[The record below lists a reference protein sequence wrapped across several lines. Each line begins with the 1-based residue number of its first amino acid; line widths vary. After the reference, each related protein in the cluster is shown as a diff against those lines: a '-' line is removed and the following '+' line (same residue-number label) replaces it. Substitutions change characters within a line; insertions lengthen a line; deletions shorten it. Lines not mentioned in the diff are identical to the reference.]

1 MKKFGYVLS
10 GGGVRGFAHLGLLK
24 FLEELHIQ
32 PYAISGTSAGA
43 IVGVLYAAGKTPEE
57 ILELMKKNNLFG
69 WGNIIWNKSGF
80 FSMKTLKKVL
90 KDTIKEDDFEAVKI
104 KLFVATTDLN
114 NNEVVYL
121 SKGELFKAV
130 IASASIPV
138 LFEPVTM
145 GDKILIDGGL
155 LNNLPVEPLEDI
167 CDVIIGS
174 YVNKVEGG
182 VGNASFF
189 KPFNILE
196 RCFHLAIARSV
207 YSKVHKCHVFIEA
220 SLHDFD
226 MYGVKQADQIFEI
239 GYETA
244 LKHKDELLKFTDEMS
259 LSEQGQNLPKNSL
272 NKSLIEFLKN
282 E

>member
-1 MKKFGYVLS
+1 MKRFGYVLS

-24 FLEELHIQ
+24 FLEELHIK
-32 PYAISGTSAGA
+32 PYAIAGTSAGA
-43 IVGVLYAAGKTPEE
+43 IVGVLYAAGKTPED

-69 WGNIIWNKSGF
+69 WGNIVWNKLGF

-90 KDTIKEDDFEAVKI
+90 KETIHEDDFEAVKI
-104 KLFVATTDLN
+104 KLFVAATDLN
-114 NNEVVYL
+114 NNKVEIF
-121 SKGELFKAV
+121 SNGELYKAI
-130 IASASIPV
+130 IASASIPI
-138 LFEPVTM
+138 LFEPVTI

-167 CDVIIGS
+167 CDIIIGS
-174 YVNKVEGG
+174 YVNKVEDG
-182 VGNASFF
+182 VRDASFF

-220 SLHDFD
+220 SLHHFD
-226 MYGVKQADQIFEI
+226 MYSVKQADEIFEI

-259 LSEQGQNLPKNSL
+259 FAK
-272 NKSLIEFLKN
+272 
-282 E
+282 